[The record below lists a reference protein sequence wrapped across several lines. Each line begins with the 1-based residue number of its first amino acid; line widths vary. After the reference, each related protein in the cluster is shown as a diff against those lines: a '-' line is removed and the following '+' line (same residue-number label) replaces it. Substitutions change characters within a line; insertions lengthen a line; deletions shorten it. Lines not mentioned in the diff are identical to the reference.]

1 MVQPTDDAK
10 KVFVQLENGE
20 SAAYFV
26 RDVVIDSLLK
36 SARLNAA
43 EVAKQEEIQRQVEEE
58 AATKEYHSI
67 LISEAQTKLDSAN
80 ENLNLVWNSTSKEVR
95 DHLLDEQKNWLKK
108 RSLECKLDSSN
119 TDNPEVYRLNCE
131 ANMTDQR
138 TTALRQKIYYLEY

>member
-1 MVQPTDDAK
+1 METPD
-10 KVFVQLENGE
+10 
-20 SAAYFV
+20 
-26 RDVVIDSLLK
+26 R
-36 SARLNAA
+36 A
-43 EVAKQEEIQRQVEEE
+43 EIN
-58 AATKEYHSI
+58 
-67 LISEAQTKLDSAN
+67 LLDSAN

-95 DHLLDEQKNWLKK
+95 DHLLDEQKIWLKK